1 MKQKLYWG
9 VATLIILMIAFTTF
23 VYLNTRSHNRQYE
36 REMVEIN
43 QKLKDRN
50 EQNAEQLNNQTE
62 TELTKASTESITKET
77 DITTAD
83 NINAPLNGIQ
93 TIHNPV
99 TQTTESNIESV
110 EVVRMSP
117 HGFGPYPKIPD
128 SAPIPEFEEN
138 DDVDTELM
146 LRVAVKAWN
155 EGERFDSGFYDSS
168 RGRVYLQ
175 YSDVAYV
182 EYSDEIDEKT
192 GKNKIIGVSATS
204 DNKGIGKMIFDGNIP
219 SGIRL
224 IDIEEAGINPYEYLD
239 LP

>member
-1 MKQKLYWG
+1 MRQKLYWG
-9 VATLIILMIAFTTF
+9 IVTLIILMITFTTF

-36 REMVEIN
+36 REIVEIN
-43 QKLKDRN
+43 QKLK
-50 EQNAEQLNNQTE
+50 ESKQAKHEQLINNNQTE
-62 TELTKASTESITKET
+62 TELTKASTESITT
-77 DITTAD
+77 DTDKTTKD
-83 NINAPLNGIQ
+83 NINPPINGIQ

-99 TQTTESNIESV
+99 TESNIESV

-128 SAPIPEFEEN
+128 SAPIPEFEES

-175 YSDVAYV
+175 YSDVTYV

-219 SGIRL
+219 PGIKL
-224 IDIEEAGINPYEYLD
+224 IDIEETGINPYEYLD

>member
-9 VATLIILMIAFTTF
+9 IATLIILMITFTTF
-23 VYLNTRSHNRQYE
+23 VYLNTRSHNQQYE
-36 REMVEIN
+36 REIVEIN

-50 EQNAEQLNNQTE
+50 KQDTEQLINNNQTA
-62 TELTKASTESITKET
+62 LTKASTESITT
-77 DITTAD
+77 DTDKTTTD
-83 NINAPLNGIQ
+83 NIKPPLNGIQ
-93 TIHNPV
+93 TNHNPV
-99 TQTTESNIESV
+99 TESNIESV

-128 SAPIPEFEEN
+128 SAPIPDFEES

-175 YSDVAYV
+175 YSNVAYV

-204 DNKGIGKMIFDGNIP
+204 DNKAIGKMIFDGNIP
-219 SGIRL
+219 PGIRL